1 MEVKFKYSVGKKNHL
16 RNLFRNGNLRAL
28 VIFAIFAIGVGPL
41 IADQLDSSGNSSTLS
56 DTSTVTSSVESSVT
70 PSPTATEESA
80 APISDNESTTAGS
93 TSVPAPAPSPT
104 KIPPH
109 AVSNQEM
116 LLQLPRVSR
125 VDPRAK
131 LVNLPA
137 VNFAAYGSPYLML
150 CMNSSRG
157 LIDVQA
163 KGIDD
168 SFNGEDVFLE
178 NDRSAG
184 VRISGTSSQVVNI
197 FNSFGGL
204 RLSSLD
210 GKGIVGTY
218 LFLRFVAISEPT
230 DNFALCTE
238 SKTSGQWGIEIQP
251 LGLQINT
258 KKNPLSL
265 GNKK

>member
-1 MEVKFKYSVGKKNHL
+1 MQVKYKYSGGKKSQMRKL
-16 RNLFRNGNLRAL
+16 VRNSNVRLIAILT
-28 VIFAIFAIGVGPL
+28 IFAMGVGPL
-41 IADQLDSSGNSSTLS
+41 IADQLDGSGGASPTS
-56 DTSTVTSSVESSVT
+56 DTSTATSDINASASPN
-70 PSPTATEESA
+70 PSPSES
-80 APISDNESTTAGS
+80 ISADASTTESTTASGDA
-93 TSVPAPAPSPT
+93 VPAPAPSPT

-116 LLQLPRVSR
+116 LLQIPRVVR

-131 LVNLPA
+131 QVNLPN

-168 SFNGEDVFLE
+168 SFSGEDVFLE
-178 NDRSAG
+178 NDRSLG
-184 VRISGTSSQVVNI
+184 VQIAGTSSQVVNI

-204 RLSSLD
+204 RVTSLD

-218 LFLRFVAISEPT
+218 LYMRFVAISEPT
-230 DNFALCTE
+230 DNFALCAE
-238 SKTSGQWGIEIQP
+238 AKPSGYWGFEIQP
-251 LGLQINT
+251 LGLQVNT
-258 KKNPLSL
+258 KKNPLTL